1 MSACDPKRTNIS
13 PKKSTKLPP
22 FFIIERAIA
31 GMATTM
37 SFLEELKRRNVV
49 KTATLYLVA
58 SWLVLQ
64 VADVLFDVLDLP
76 STWARL
82 ILAILI
88 LGFPITLIFSW
99 VFELTPEGLKREKDV
114 DRSQSITHLTGLK
127 INILIIVLLL
137 LAIAAVGVDRLM
149 PEATTVA
156 DTPAIDESEDAA
168 ANGLQI
174 DKSVAVLPFAN
185 RSLREEDRF
194 FVDGIHDDILTQL
207 ARIDTLSVISRTSVE
222 RFRDTTQGMK
232 EIGALLGVKHIL
244 EGGVQ
249 RAGDRVRIN
258 VQLIDVSTDEHL
270 WAETYDRELSTAN
283 LFATQTEVATAVA
296 NALQAT
302 FSVEDATRAS
312 TLPTN
317 NLEAWEAY
325 QLGRHSLRSSE
336 SGSFEEALE
345 YFRRALEL
353 DPDFALAH
361 VGLAR
366 ASFLRQFATD
376 VSADSAMT
384 TATEA
389 AQRALALAPDLPE
402 GLAMFGD
409 LLKWRY
415 EYAEAETYFL
425 RALEIDPN
433 SAAALESYAGLLPI
447 LGRNAE
453 AIALSEKLVRLDP
466 LNVDHHQSL
475 AISLFAVGRFG
486 DALARLDKAL
496 DVDPSSAFTH
506 HEIGHI
512 LQALGR
518 LDLALPWLEKAL
530 ELEQDQW
537 YHLLWLAN
545 AYAALGDAA
554 EAQELIDEALQR
566 SGRNHVGPLFA
577 AGMRDL
583 DRGEVDGASRLLE
596 EAYAIDPKFM
606 AAVTMLA
613 EIDIS
618 NGDMGRA
625 RERIELALPELLG
638 DEPVL
643 ENIDCSCSSV
653 PLAAVL
659 LRAGETDRAER
670 LLDLSEEWNAGRPR
684 QGNYGYGINDVE
696 IHALRGDTA
705 KALRALREA
714 EQAGWRSS
722 FWRYY
727 RDFNPYLESIR
738 DEPEFKAI
746 FADIE
751 RDLAIQRKVLDA
763 NPEDLPLDRDA
774 WKTAL
779 YPES

>member
-1 MSACDPKRTNIS
+1 MQ
-13 PKKSTKLPP
+13 L
-22 FFIIERAIA
+22 F
-31 GMATTM
+31 
-37 SFLEELKRRNVV
+37 EELKRRNVFRV
-49 KTATLYLVA
+49 GAAYVLIT
-58 SWLVLQ
+58 WLIVQ
-64 VADVLFDVLDLP
+64 VAETLFPPFGVSDSVF
-76 STWARL
+76 RGMV
-82 ILAILI
+82 ILLI
-88 LGFPITLIFSW
+88 LGFPVALLLSW
-99 VFELTPEGLKREKDV
+99 IYDVTPSGIVRDSDTEEQASAAARPTRKLDLAIIGLLVVAIGFFAV
-114 DRSQSITHLTGLK
+114 DRF
-127 INILIIVLLL
+127 
-137 LAIAAVGVDRLM
+137 VDR
-149 PEATTVA
+149 PSATRMEPGDQAVA
-156 DTPAIDESEDAA
+156 ESGTTGQAI
-168 ANGLQI
+168 
-174 DKSVAVLPFAN
+174 AVLPFQN
-185 RSLREEDRF
+185 RSAREEDAY
-194 FVDGIHDDILTQL
+194 FVDGIHDDILTHL
-207 ARIDTLSVISRTSVE
+207 SKARSLTVIARTSVE
-222 RFRDTTQGMK
+222 QFRNTQLPVRDIA
-232 EIGALLGVKHIL
+232 ERLGVSAIV

-258 VQLIDVSTDEHL
+258 VQLIDAANESHL
-270 WAETYDRELSTAN
+270 WAEIYDRELNAAN
-283 LFATQTEVATAVA
+283 IFATQTEVATAVA

-302 FSVEDATRAS
+302 FSVEAATRAS

-325 QLGRHSLRSSE
+325 QLGKHSLRSSE
-336 SGSFEEALE
+336 SGSNEEALKH
-345 YFRRALEL
+345 FRRALEL

-376 VSADSAMT
+376 ESEDSAIT

-389 AQRALALAPDLPE
+389 TQRALALAPDLPE

-415 EYAEAETYFL
+415 EYAEAEIYFL

-433 SAAALESYAGLLPI
+433 SAAALESYAGLLPL

-453 AIALSEKLVRLDP
+453 AVAPSEKLVRLDP
-466 LNVDHHQSL
+466 LNVEHHQSL
-475 AISLFAVGRFG
+475 AVSLFAVGRFG

-496 DVDPSSAFTH
+496 DVDPSSAFTY

-518 LDLALPWLEKAL
+518 FDLALPWLEKTI

-537 YHLLWLAN
+537 YPLLWLA
-545 AYAALGDAA
+545 YAHMALGDAA
-554 EAQELIDEALQR
+554 EAQQLIDEALQR

-577 AGMRDL
+577 AGLRDL
-583 DRGEVDGASRLLE
+583 DRGEVDSASRSLE
-596 EAYAIDPKFM
+596 EAYVIDPKFM
-606 AAVTMLA
+606 AAVTTLA

-618 NGDMGRA
+618 NGDVGRA
-625 RERIELALPELLG
+625 RKRIELALPELLG

-659 LRAGETDRAER
+659 LRTGETDRAER
-670 LLDLSEEWNAGRPR
+670 LLGLSEAWNAGKPR
-684 QGNYGYGINDVE
+684 QGNYGYGISDVE

-722 FWRYY
+722 VWRYY
-727 RDFNPYLESIR
+727 RDFNPYLASIR

-751 RDLAIQRKVLDA
+751 RDLAIQRKALDA

-774 WKTAL
+774 WKIAL
-779 YPES
+779 YPED